1 MFSQH
6 QKKGQVTLFV
16 IISVILV
23 VILISFVVLKPYI
36 LGGSS
41 PVSNPEAYLQKCAT
55 DSVKKTE
62 DILIKNNLNLNQ
74 NFTNF
79 YLYRSEKVPFL
90 CTNYEFYF
98 ACVPQEPSLFLKIQK
113 IIENRA
119 MVDVQNCFNQL
130 KKEFNSQGY
139 TVQDGALSLNVSLN
153 EKAAIISVFKQFI
166 AKKDESSISL
176 SNLEFNQPTSLYKL
190 IKTAQT
196 IVNYESTVCEFN
208 EVNWMMAMHDILIS
222 KFVGSDSTKVYTLKD
237 RYSNEEIK
245 FAIKSCVLP
254 AGL

>member
-1 MFSQH
+1 MGDKFT
-6 QKKGQVTLFV
+6 KKGQVTLFIIVSVV
-16 IISVILV
+16 IV
-23 VILISFVVLKPYI
+23 VILISFFVLKPYL

-62 DILIKNNLNLNQ
+62 DLLIKNNLNLNQ

-79 YLYRSEKVPFL
+79 YLYRSEKVPYL

-119 MVDVQNCFNQL
+119 MVDVQDCFNQL
-130 KKEFNSQGY
+130 KREFNSQGY
-139 TVQDGALSLNVSLN
+139 SVQEGILSLNVSLT
-153 EKAAIISVFKQFI
+153 EKSAAISVYKQFV
-166 AKKDESSISL
+166 AKKDETSVSL
-176 SNLEFNQPTSLYKL
+176 SNLGFNQPTSLYKL

-237 RYSNEEIK
+237 RYADKEIK
-245 FAIKSCVLP
+245 FAIKSCILP